1 MKKIIVF
8 VVLCG
13 LIITANTSCN
23 SKSKTDGNTETTAVD
38 QTSKEP
44 AQKKYIELAK
54 ETNKKMPMPIPGGI
68 RMDKTEALSKTE
80 FKFYY
85 TFTKAPAVSAE
96 EFIRSTKPALTLG
109 LQTVKGDDLD
119 MFKKDKMNLIYAYYT
134 MDGKL
139 FAEIR
144 LTPEDYIN
152 D

>member
-8 VVLCG
+8 VVLCS

-23 SKSKTDGNTETTAVD
+23 SKSKTDSNTETTAVD
-38 QTSKEP
+38 QSSKEP

-68 RMDKTEALSKTE
+68 RMDKAEALSKTE
-80 FKFYY
+80 LKFYY